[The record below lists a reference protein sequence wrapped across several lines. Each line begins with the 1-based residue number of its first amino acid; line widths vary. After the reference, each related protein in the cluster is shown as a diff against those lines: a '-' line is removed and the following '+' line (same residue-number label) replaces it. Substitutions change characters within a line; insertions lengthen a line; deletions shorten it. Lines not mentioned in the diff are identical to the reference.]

1 MFKNVD
7 FILNILTLE
16 SELPN
21 NGIKKWLSVTLQSS
35 SIKNTIPNPI

>member
-1 MFKNVD
+1 MFKNVG

-21 NGIKKWLSVTLQSS
+21 NGTKWLSVTLQSS
-35 SIKNTIPNPI
+35 SIKNTISNPI